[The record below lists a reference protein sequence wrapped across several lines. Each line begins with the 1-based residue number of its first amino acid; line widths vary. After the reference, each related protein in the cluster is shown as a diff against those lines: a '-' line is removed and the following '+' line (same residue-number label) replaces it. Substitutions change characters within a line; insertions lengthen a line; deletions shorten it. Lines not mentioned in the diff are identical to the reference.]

1 MLKITSYVTFYYNPN
16 LEEVADK
23 ICEEMKELVTC
34 LVAWIA
40 FGERNVS
47 HDDFEVLIAKWFWP
61 LTDDDFGSRQRPQ
74 DVPIGYHRLKV
85 GAALLLSKQ
94 IRIIAWLIFLLLQL
108 LFPLFSPS
116 VLLYTLHSFHKNY
129 LNLALSSWIQ
139 RIYGTRRIVVDHVI
153 STVWG

>member
-116 VLLYTLHSFHKNY
+116 VLTLFPQQLSQSRPLFMDSTNLWHKAN
-129 LNLALSSWIQ
+129 SGRS
-139 RIYGTRRIVVDHVI
+139 RD
-153 STVWG
+153 